1 VSVCRQK
8 DHGIVAGSN
17 VGVLVAM
24 RILTNRRIGERYPV
38 ELPELTWGP
47 LRRDLR
53 MFRRKKPMVAWVV
66 ELSLTDA
73 GVVVAND
80 RVLTAG
86 EIVRIT
92 VAGAHGTVEV
102 RRSQALANNHVRYGV
117 RFVAL
122 DVPLQRI
129 VHDSVGAYRPSPQCD
144 WDIASSADF
153 GA

>member
-1 VSVCRQK
+1 
-8 DHGIVAGSN
+8 
-17 VGVLVAM
+17 
-24 RILTNRRIGERYPV
+24 
-38 ELPELTWGP
+38 
-47 LRRDLR
+47 

-129 VHDSVGAYRPSPQCD
+129 VHDSVGAYRPSPQYD